1 MKTEI
6 IIILLLVIVN
16 TVLVVMIYDKHTEIK
31 SNKKVIEYLK
41 YKLGSVGETYFDTL
55 NKLKEL
61 LNK

>member
-1 MKTEI
+1 
-6 IIILLLVIVN
+6 VIVN